1 MHVSQPRLQ
10 ACMNLEGVRNHMIE
24 ETNELKRDVQVELFK
39 STMARKAAQFLE
51 GQMIEKAA
59 RDTQIA
65 ALYTNEPKPEY
76 FMQFGTSHR

>member
-1 MHVSQPRLQ
+1 
-10 ACMNLEGVRNHMIE
+10 MIE
-24 ETNELKRDVQVELFK
+24 EKNELKRDVQVELFK

>member
-1 MHVSQPRLQ
+1 MVQSNGFTALHLD
-10 ACMNLEGVRNHMIE
+10 MG
-24 ETNELKRDVQVELFK
+24 VQVELFK

-51 GQMIEKAA
+51 GQMVEKAA
-59 RDTQIA
+59 RDSQIA